1 MNGALPH
8 WGGLAAAL
16 LLTACGS
23 SPPPKPL
30 DHPVWQLARIDG
42 PAAAWAAAAQADQP
56 LLIIGQ
62 AAYGLSPACV
72 PQRYFSERDAPR
84 QLGAQA
90 DQRLLG
96 SGMDDRR
103 LGSAADA
110 RQLGSAAD
118 ARQTG
123 AQEDRRLQGSATGGR
138 NLGATSDQR
147 LTGAAQDQR
156 HFGGDARGRHFG
168 AESVRRAFG
177 AVESTLRCRLAGATL
192 VVTGTGARDGYLYSP
207 RLRGALDGVLLR

>member
-1 MNGALPH
+1 
-8 WGGLAAAL
+8 

-103 LGSAADA
+103 LGSAADTRQLGSAADA

-123 AQEDRRLQGSATGGR
+123 AQADRRLQGSATGGR
-138 NLGATSDQR
+138 NLGAASDQR

-156 HFGGDARGRHFG
+156 NFGGDARGRHFG